1 VHFVIMGCGR
11 TGSTLAQMVEDR
23 GHSVAIVD
31 QNPDAFRRLG
41 PHFEGRRVVGPG
53 FDRDTLT
60 EAGIQDAYAFA
71 AVSNGDNSNILAA
84 RVARETFGVSNVV
97 ARIYDPGRAEVYQR
111 LGIPTVATV
120 RWTADQMARR
130 LLPSGAISE
139 YRDPSGALVLA
150 EVQVHGGWVGSRMPA
165 IEAAC
170 PARVGFLTRL
180 GEGLVPGPDTV
191 YQEGDLVHV
200 VTRHDDVPEVE
211 RILAAPPVK
220 DGGHSCG
227 S

>member
-23 GHSVAIVD
+23 GHTVAVVD

-60 EAGIQDAYAFA
+60 EAGIEDAYAFA

-139 YRDPSGALVLA
+139 FRDASGAVVLA
-150 EVQVHGGWVGSRMPA
+150 EVQVHGAWVGSRMSA
-165 IEAAC
+165 LENASG
-170 PARVGFLTRL
+170 ARVAFLTRL
-180 GEGLVPGPDTV
+180 GEGIVPSADTV

-200 VTRHDDVPEVE
+200 VMRHDQAASVE
-211 RILAAPPVK
+211 QSLAGPPSK
-220 DGGHSCG
+220 DES
-227 S
+227 

>member
-1 VHFVIMGCGR
+1 MGCGR
-11 TGSTLAQMVEDR
+11 TGATLAQMIEDR
-23 GHSVAIVD
+23 GHSVAMID
-31 QNPDAFRRLG
+31 RSPDAFRRLG
-41 PHFEGRRVVGPG
+41 ATFEGQRVTGVGY
-53 FDRDTLT
+53 DRDTLV
-60 EAGIQDAYAFA
+60 EAGIAEAYAFA

-130 LLPSGAISE
+130 LLPVGATPE

-150 EVQVHGGWVGSRMPA
+150 EVRVHLGWVGQRMRE
-165 IEAAC
+165 IESASE
-170 PARVGFLTRL
+170 ARVAYLTRL
-180 GEGLVPGPDTV
+180 GKGIVPGPDTV

-200 VTRHDDVPEVE
+200 IVAESDAPRAERVLATAPVP
-211 RILAAPPVK
+211 
-220 DGGHSCG
+220 GGH
-227 S
+227 

>member
-1 VHFVIMGCGR
+1 MGCGR

-23 GHSVAIVD
+23 GHTVAVVD
-31 QNPDAFRRLG
+31 QNPDAIRRLG

-60 EAGIQDAYAFA
+60 EAGIEDAYAFA

-139 YRDPSGALVLA
+139 FRDASGAVVLA
-150 EVQVHGGWVGSRMPA
+150 EVQVHGAWVGSRMSA
-165 IEAAC
+165 LETASG
-170 PARVGFLTRL
+170 ARVAFLTRL
-180 GEGLVPGPDTV
+180 GEGIVPSADTV

-200 VTRHDDVPEVE
+200 VMRHDQAASVE
-211 RILAAPPVK
+211 QSLAGPPSK
-220 DGGHSCG
+220 DES
-227 S
+227 

>member
-1 VHFVIMGCGR
+1 MGCGR

-23 GHSVAIVD
+23 GHTVAVVD
-31 QNPDAFRRLG
+31 QNANAFRRLG

-60 EAGIQDAYAFA
+60 EAGIEDAYAFA

-130 LLPSGAISE
+130 LLPAGAISE
-139 YRDPSGALVLA
+139 FRDPSGAVVIA
-150 EVQVHGGWVGSRMPA
+150 EVQVHAGWVGRRMA
-165 IEAAC
+165 SLEAASA
-170 PARVGFLTRL
+170 ARVAFLTRL
-180 GEGLVPGPDTV
+180 GEGLVPGADTV
-191 YQEGDLVHV
+191 YQEGDLVHFV
-200 VTRHDDVPEVE
+200 LRHDQLTSVE
-211 RILAAPPVK
+211 QKMAVAPSK
-220 DGGHSCG
+220 DEL
-227 S
+227 